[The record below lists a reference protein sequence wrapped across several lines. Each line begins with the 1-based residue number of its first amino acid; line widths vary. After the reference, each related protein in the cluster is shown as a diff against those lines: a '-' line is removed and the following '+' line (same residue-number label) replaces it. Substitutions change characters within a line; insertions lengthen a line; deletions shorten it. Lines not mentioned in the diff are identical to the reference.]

1 MLQILIPDKPHIS
14 KFRKFLKKQKQYKV
28 VNLDQW
34 VSIYQFST
42 SVGPEFL
49 EYEDDGAWPVL
60 LDMYVE
66 WAKQGHTGDTQEE
79 GEEGKEGKD
88 EGKQDTPNP
97 KRYSS
102 GRDYL

>member
-42 SVGPEFL
+42 SVSPEFL

-79 GEEGKEGKD
+79 GEEGKG
-88 EGKQDTPNP
+88 EGKQETSNP
-97 KRYSS
+97 KRISS